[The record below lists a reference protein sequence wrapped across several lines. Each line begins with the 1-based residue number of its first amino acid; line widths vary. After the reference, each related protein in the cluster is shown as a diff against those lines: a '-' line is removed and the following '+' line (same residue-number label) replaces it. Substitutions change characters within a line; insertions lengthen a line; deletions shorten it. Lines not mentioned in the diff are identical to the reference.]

1 MSLIHSYDFNHLPN
15 IQDLFIG
22 WLFGT
27 GMTYLIKKF
36 KISIKLADI
45 GNNCNWIRIIFI
57 HGISL
62 VVLGYIEQFFEKVK
76 LKPVAK
82 LLRDLNMMN
91 FKSGFKFL
99 AKEYPGLMYP
109 IFKELE
115 KFNLALKI
123 EKITGIKPDLED

>member
-1 MSLIHSYDFNHLPN
+1 MGLIHSYDFNHLPN

-22 WLFGT
+22 WLFGM
-27 GMTYLIKKF
+27 GMTSLFKKF

-45 GNNCNWIRIIFI
+45 RNNCNWIRIIFI
-57 HGISL
+57 HGISF

-82 LLRDLNMMN
+82 LVSKLNMKN

-99 AKEYPGLMYP
+99 AKEYPALMYP

-115 KFNLALKI
+115 KYNLAFKLQ
-123 EKITGIKPDLED
+123 KITGIKPDLED